1 MTGLVIDAS
10 AVLAWCFEDEGG
22 TDVDAMIDRV
32 VEQGAIVP
40 AIWPLEVANALRTAE
55 RRRRIDIASSTT
67 LLMMI
72 EALPIEIDGETAAK
86 AFNDTLA
93 LSRGYGLTVYDA
105 AYLELAMRLSLS
117 LATGDAALARAA
129 TRAGVATI

>member
-129 TRAGVATI
+129 ARAGVATI

>member
-40 AIWPLEVANALRTAE
+40 AIWPLEVASALRTAE
-55 RRRRIDIASSTT
+55 HRRRIDIASSTT

-129 TRAGVATI
+129 TRAGVVTI